1 MNKIDKIKVKQ
12 LIHSIGLKYHLTDE
26 TIKNIVESQWE
37 FAYQKMVTMDWDDIH
52 TEEDL
57 DKAKTNFLFK
67 YLGRIYVSMI
77 QINRLNKRREDER
90 RREHDAG

>member
-1 MNKIDKIKVKQ
+1 MNKIDKIKVKK
-12 LIHSIGLKYHLTDE
+12 LMHSIGLKYHMTDE

-37 FAYQKMVTMDWDDIH
+37 FANKKMVEMPWDDIH

-57 DKAKTNFLFK
+57 EKTKTNFLFK

-77 QINRLNKRREDER
+77 QINRLNKRRDE
-90 RREHDAG
+90 E